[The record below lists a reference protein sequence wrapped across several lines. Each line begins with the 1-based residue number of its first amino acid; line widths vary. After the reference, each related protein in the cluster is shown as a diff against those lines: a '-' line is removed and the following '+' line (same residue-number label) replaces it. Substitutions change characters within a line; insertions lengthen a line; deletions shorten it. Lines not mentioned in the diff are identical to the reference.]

1 MGRVYR
7 TATEVVVHDVAAS
20 EDYLEADPSVVS
32 NACFPIIAGGVT
44 VGVLDVEAREPLRDR
59 DLEHARECAAALGS
73 RIEALGGLPSESATQ
88 RMLRHVADMAAL
100 QDADAVAEVLL
111 GAALDLVPLGSAL
124 LVRAGGGR
132 LRPASATGP
141 LADVLRAAP
150 LEPIADW
157 LRDGI
162 SCFTVGRP
170 AAPTAANL
178 AELRAAGVEAM
189 VAVGL
194 LVQGEFLGALV
205 LASAE
210 PTALNSRDVQL
221 LEQLAT
227 HGAACLRTV
236 ELMGSLRERAETD
249 PLTGL
254 GHHATFH
261 EALAGSHRRPTTAVL
276 VCDIDGFKALND
288 TYGHAHGDRILCG
301 LADAMSGAL
310 RRGDRLFRVGGDEFA
325 ALLAVET
332 REQALEAAT
341 RLREAVLEARLG
353 VTVSV
358 GVAVPQAGET
368 DVALLG
374 RADRALYAVKAPGRD
389 GVALAD
395 DEPLASAPAIG

>member
-1 MGRVYR
+1 MRLTSALLGLALEGSPDATGASAAVVDHVARETRLLPAVYLARGGRLRCAAVHGFWQARDGLPPHVGIMGRVYR

-20 EDYLEADPSVVS
+20 EDYLEADPSVVA

-88 RMLRHVADMAAL
+88 RMLRHVADMGAL

-210 PTALNSRDVQL
+210 PLALTSRDVQL
-221 LEQLAT
+221 LE
-227 HGAACLRTV
+227 
-236 ELMGSLRERAETD
+236 
-249 PLTGL
+249 
-254 GHHATFH
+254 
-261 EALAGSHRRPTTAVL
+261 
-276 VCDIDGFKALND
+276 
-288 TYGHAHGDRILCG
+288 
-301 LADAMSGAL
+301 
-310 RRGDRLFRVGGDEFA
+310 
-325 ALLAVET
+325 
-332 REQALEAAT
+332 
-341 RLREAVLEARLG
+341 
-353 VTVSV
+353 
-358 GVAVPQAGET
+358 
-368 DVALLG
+368 
-374 RADRALYAVKAPGRD
+374 
-389 GVALAD
+389 
-395 DEPLASAPAIG
+395 

>member
-20 EDYLEADPSVVS
+20 EDYLEADPSVVA

-374 RADRALYAVKAPGRD
+374 RADRALYAVKAAGRD